1 MQPVVQTSFIESNT
15 GFITIV
21 IGIILAAIFVIGI
34 IKAKNRQSVEFVNY
48 VPTLLTTAGIFG
60 TFLGIVIGLF
70 NFDHTQIDSSISA
83 LLFGLKTAFITSLL
97 GLFLSIVF
105 KACQTTL
112 FIDKEEVTVSEASP
126 EAILSAIKEQTKATT
141 DLKDSLVGN
150 EESTLLGQMKILRA
164 DNNDNF
170 KQSLNLQK
178 EQFDAQAFKQE
189 EFANKL
195 WIKLQDFADTL
206 SKSATEEIIAAL
218 NNVIADFNEK
228 ITEQF
233 GDNFKQLNEAVFK
246 LVEWQENYRVQLE
259 EMKAQYNHG
268 VEAIVKTEGS
278 VASINEHAKSIPQS
292 MDTLTEVME
301 VNQHQLE
308 ELERHLA
315 VFEQMRD
322 KAVEAVPQIQQHV
335 EKTVQD
341 IGAAVEAASTHYTSL
356 LTHSDEYIN
365 KHIASSEALLEKF
378 VNTTEQGID
387 SVGSKLISSSES
399 MGKALDL
406 ASTEFTNNASRTN
419 ESLQNSSGY
428 LAEGSDKMQQH
439 ISDAVSDLN
448 MNMRDL
454 IEKVVIEAKT
464 MSSTFKDAN
473 ADLSQDTKQAR
484 DMFLSTNSEVN
495 EQIKRVIEQAAQEQM
510 QQTQRTFVA
519 IEESA
524 KQQLAKT
531 HETVEHQLRMID
543 QSMQEELT
551 RALQLMANSLGQISG
566 KFAEDYQQLTQQ
578 MRRVVEQGATA

>member
-21 IGIILAAIFVIGI
+21 IGIILAAIFVVGI
-34 IKAKNRQSVEFVNY
+34 IKAKNRQSIEFVNY

-112 FIDKEEVTVSEASP
+112 FIDKEKVTVSEASP
-126 EAILSAIKEQTKATT
+126 EAILNAIKEQTKATSELQ
-141 DLKDSLVGN
+141 DALVGN
-150 EESTLLGQMKILRA
+150 EESTLLGQIKLLRSNG
-164 DNNDNF
+164 DTHF
-170 KQSLNLQK
+170 KQAQALQK
-178 EQFDAQAFKQE
+178 EQFDAQAVKQE
-189 EFANKL
+189 EFADKL

-218 NNVIADFNEK
+218 NNVIADFNQK

-246 LVEWQENYRVQLE
+246 LVEWQENYRLQLE
-259 EMKAQYNHG
+259 EMKAQYSHG

-301 VNQHQLE
+301 VNQHQLA
-308 ELERHLA
+308 ELERHLEA
-315 VFEQMRD
+315 FEQMRD
-322 KAVEAVPQIQQHV
+322 KAIEAVPQIQQHV

-341 IGAAVEAASTHYTSL
+341 IGAAVEEASIHYTSL

-365 KHIASSEALLEKF
+365 KHISCSEALLDKF
-378 VNTTEQGID
+378 VSTTEQGID
-387 SVGSKLISSSES
+387 AVGNKLISSSEN

-406 ASTEFTNNASRTN
+406 ASTEFTHSASRTN
-419 ESLQNSSGY
+419 ESLQTSSDY
-428 LAEGSDKMQQH
+428 LADGSDKMQQH
-439 ISDAVSDLN
+439 IKDAVSDLN
-448 MNMRDL
+448 NNMRDL
-454 IEKVVIEAKT
+454 IEKVVVEARNMT
-464 MSSTFKDAN
+464 ATFKDAN
-473 ADLSQDTKQAR
+473 LELAQDTKQAR
-484 DMFLSTNSEVN
+484 DTFVTTNNEVSEH
-495 EQIKRVIEQAAQEQM
+495 IKRIVEQVAQEQM

-519 IEESA
+519 IEEA
-524 KQQLAKT
+524 ANQQLTKT
-531 HETVEHQLRMID
+531 HETVENQLKMID

-566 KFAEDYQQLTQQ
+566 KFADDYQVLTQQ
-578 MRRVVEQGATA
+578 MKRVVDQGATV

>member
-1 MQPVVQTSFIESNT
+1 M
-15 GFITIV
+15 
-21 IGIILAAIFVIGI
+21 
-34 IKAKNRQSVEFVNY
+34 
-48 VPTLLTTAGIFG
+48 
-60 TFLGIVIGLF
+60 
-70 NFDHTQIDSSISA
+70 
-83 LLFGLKTAFITSLL
+83 
-97 GLFLSIVF
+97 
-105 KACQTTL
+105 
-112 FIDKEEVTVSEASP
+112 
-126 EAILSAIKEQTKATT
+126 
-141 DLKDSLVGN
+141 
-150 EESTLLGQMKILRA
+150 
-164 DNNDNF
+164 
-170 KQSLNLQK
+170 
-178 EQFDAQAFKQE
+178 
-189 EFANKL
+189 
-195 WIKLQDFADTL
+195 
-206 SKSATEEIIAAL
+206 
-218 NNVIADFNEK
+218 IADFNQK

-301 VNQHQLE
+301 VNQHQLA
-308 ELERHLA
+308 ELERHLEA
-315 VFEQMRD
+315 FEQMRN
-322 KAVEAVPQIQQHV
+322 KAIEAVPQIQQQV

-341 IGAAVEAASTHYTSL
+341 IGAAVNAASTHYTSL

-365 KHIASSEALLEKF
+365 KHIASSEALLDKF
-378 VNTTEQGID
+378 VNSTERGID
-387 SVGSKLISSSES
+387 AVGTKLISSSEN

-419 ESLQNSSGY
+419 ESLQSSSDY
-428 LAEGSDKMQQH
+428 LADGSDKMKLH

-448 MNMRDL
+448 NNMRDL
-454 IEKVVIEAKT
+454 IEKVVVETRT
-464 MSSTFKDAN
+464 MSTTFKDAN
-473 ADLSQDTKQAR
+473 SELAQDTKQAR
-484 DMFLSTNSEVN
+484 DTFLSTNSEVR

-524 KQQLAKT
+524 KQQLEKT

-551 RALQLMANSLGQISG
+551 RALQLMANSLGQISN
-566 KFAEDYQQLTQQ
+566 KFAEDYQVLTQQ